1 MNLLEAIKNE
11 SSYFRLPDIQASK
24 LPGLKASKPPS
35 LQASRPPS
43 FRSFKLHSFLAS
55 KRTMLQILNPLEY
68 PNWDELLLTNGNYS
82 FFHTSGWAKVIS
94 ESYGYKLLYFT
105 EIENEKLTALMPIME
120 IKSPLTGQ
128 RGVAL
133 PFTDHCPVIA
143 SDENHFQ
150 QLFGKI
156 IEYGKKAQWKT
167 IELRGGEEYLKG
179 NITSETY
186 LTHSLDLT
194 QSEKEVL
201 STFRSSTKRNIQ
213 KAINKDVQVEVLN
226 SLEYVKEFYRLNCQ
240 TRKEHGLPS
249 QPFYFFRKLYEHII
263 STKKG
268 FVILAS
274 YHNKVV
280 AGAVYAHFGN
290 KAIFKYG
297 ASDKTYHYLRPNNL
311 IMWETIK
318 LYAQNG
324 YKRLS
329 LGRTKPE
336 HEGLLQFKRGWGTR
350 KKTIYYYKYDLTKDT
365 FVKDTSRI
373 KSFHAVFK
381 KLPLPL
387 LKLTGRLFYRHIG

>member
-1 MNLLEAIKNE
+1 
-11 SSYFRLPDIQASK
+11 
-24 LPGLKASKPPS
+24 
-35 LQASRPPS
+35 
-43 FRSFKLHSFLAS
+43 
-55 KRTMLQILNPLEY
+55 MLQILNPSEY

-105 EIENEKLTALMPIME
+105 EIENEKLTALIPIME
-120 IKSPLTGQ
+120 IKSPLTGK

-143 SDENHFQ
+143 SDKKHFQ

-167 IELRGGEEYLKG
+167 IELRGGEEYLRG

-194 QSEKEVL
+194 QSEKEIL

-213 KAINKDVQVEVLN
+213 KAINKNVQVEVLN
-226 SLEYVKEFYRLNCQ
+226 SFEYVKEFYRLNCQ

-249 QPFYFFRKLYEHII
+249 QPIFFFRKLYEHII

-274 YHNKVV
+274 YHNKIV
-280 AGAVYAHFGN
+280 AGAVFTHFGN

-297 ASDKTYHYLRPNNL
+297 ASDKVYHHLRPNNL
-311 IMWETIK
+311 VIWETIK

-324 YKRLS
+324 YKYLS
-329 LGRTKPE
+329 LGRTEPE

-350 KKTIYYYKYDLTKDT
+350 KKTIHYYKYDLTKDT
-365 FVKDTSRI
+365 FVKNKRYICKRYFKNQILSCYFQKITIAFIEISRP
-373 KSFHAVFK
+373 AV
-381 KLPLPL
+381 L
-387 LKLTGRLFYRHIG
+387 